1 MAMYRVQS
9 EKNKM
14 QLFLST
20 RFGDHYHEND
30 LENWLEQNPQ
40 ILTDGEPLLIISRQP
55 ATPFSGVPDLIGLDE
70 DGNAVVVELK
80 RGRPPRDVLAQAL
93 EYAAWLASLS
103 GDEIQRLANNY
114 LQPHTL
120 AEAWHETFAGEV
132 ELVEGE
138 TAVTLP
144 ANLQLNSH
152 QRIFVVIE
160 GNDDRITAVA
170 RYLRALGVDI
180 NLIEYRYYRIQS
192 GEEMLDFELTVG
204 PEQDTPATRQVT
216 GSTKYTEEKVTAQW
230 SAPMQQL
237 YFRFKQRLLTADE
250 SLQISP
256 QKTAVSF
263 YKQTRDAR
271 VYVCSINVYG
281 DQISVSFRTDSLE
294 PHMDVETAVANITQ
308 QAPDWMLTN
317 QGIIWYTMRFVG
329 SDTAVDQAANLIVAN
344 LLRALSGT

>member
-1 MAMYRVQS
+1 M
-9 EKNKM
+9 
-14 QLFLST
+14 
-20 RFGDHYHEND
+20 
-30 LENWLEQNPQ
+30 
-40 ILTDGEPLLIISRQP
+40 TDGEPLLIVSRQP

-70 DGNAVVVELK
+70 DGNTVVVELK

-103 GDEIQRLANNY
+103 GDEIERLANNY
-114 LQPHTL
+114 LQPRTL

-132 ELVEGE
+132 EVVEGE

-152 QRIFVVIE
+152 QRIFVVME

-170 RYLRALGVDI
+170 RYLRTLGVDI

-216 GSTKYTEEKVTAQW
+216 GSTKYTEEKVTTQW

-237 YFRFKQRLLTADE
+237 YFRFKQRLLEADE
-250 SLQISP
+250 SLQIAP
-256 QKTAVSF
+256 QKTAASF

-281 DQISVSFRTDSLE
+281 DPIGVSFRTDSLE

-308 QAPDWMLTN
+308 QAPEWMLTN
-317 QGIIWYTMRFVG
+317 RGIVWYTMKFMG
-329 SDTAVDQAANLIVAN
+329 SATAVDQAAQLIITH
-344 LLRALSGT
+344 LLHTL

>member
-9 EKNKM
+9 KENKM

-20 RFGDHYHEND
+20 KFSDHYQEHD

-55 ATPFSGVPDLIGLDE
+55 STPFSGVPDLIGLDE
-70 DGNAVVVELK
+70 DGNTVVVELK

-103 GDEIQRLANNY
+103 GDEIERLANNY
-114 LQPHTL
+114 LQSRTL
-120 AEAWHETFAGEV
+120 AEAWHEAFAGEV
-132 ELVEGE
+132 TEVEGE

-144 ANLQLNSH
+144 ATLQLNTH
-152 QRIFVVIE
+152 QRIFVVVE

-170 RYLRALGVDI
+170 RYLRTQGVDI
-180 NLIEYRYYRIQS
+180 NLIEYRYYRIKS

-216 GSTKYTEEKVTAQW
+216 GSTKYTEEKVYTQW
-230 SAPMQQL
+230 STAMQQL
-237 YFRFKQRLLTADE
+237 YFQFKQQLLDADE
-250 SLQISP
+250 GLQISP

-281 DQISVSFRTDSLE
+281 DQIGVSFRTDSLE
-294 PHMDVETAVANITQ
+294 PHMDVETAVATITQ
-308 QAPDWMLTN
+308 QAPAWMLTN
-317 QGIIWYTMRFVG
+317 RGKIWYTMRFVG
-329 SDTAVDQAANLIVAN
+329 SETAVDQAAHLIIN
-344 LLRALSGT
+344 QLLRAL